1 MYAIIQHRTFVW
13 RDKMFIK
20 DRGSIKWTSLMLVEH
35 RKVLEKLKDSEELKE
50 KPELTEQEL
59 KRLNR
64 IVKEAL
70 KLNKLVNIVYYKQ
83 GKFEEIK
90 GLIKKYLPLKRQ
102 ILLLDN
108 CNKVYLDIDNI
119 FKIRI
124 N

>member
-1 MYAIIQHRTFVW
+1 MHGGVS
-13 RDKMFIK
+13 MFIK
-20 DRGSIKWTSLMLVEH
+20 DRGNIKWTSLMLVEH
-35 RKVLEKLKDSEELKE
+35 RKALEKLKNNEELKE
-50 KPELTEQEL
+50 KHELTEQEL

-70 KLNKLVNIVYYKQ
+70 KLNELVDIVYYKQ
-83 GKFEEIK
+83 GKFKEIK

-119 FKIRI
+119 FKVRI